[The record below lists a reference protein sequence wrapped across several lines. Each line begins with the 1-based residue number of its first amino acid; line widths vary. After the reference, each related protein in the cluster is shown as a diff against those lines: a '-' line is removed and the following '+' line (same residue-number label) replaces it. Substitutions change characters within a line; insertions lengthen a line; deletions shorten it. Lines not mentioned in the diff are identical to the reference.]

1 MKYTKYLFLIS
12 TYLFVTLYTTLAVP
26 SEVTLGFLSPM
37 TSGLVNG
44 ALFSGALPIVVDHI
58 NNRSD
63 ILPSTTIKF
72 LYENTDCDAT
82 TGLGAAVKLFNKKV
96 DVFVGPGCSAACVIV
111 GRLSTAE
118 KIPMFTYSCSSI
130 ELANKK
136 TYPYVSRMKS
146 YARGSKGYTPKAF
159 IALMKYYNW
168 RKVCLIERR
177 HDIYT
182 PLAAATKEEILNNSF
197 IIQVRESYYSE
208 DTTFEMYREMLDR
221 MVDNCRSK

>member
-1 MKYTKYLFLIS
+1 MNNTKYLFFIS
-12 TYLFVTLYTTLAVP
+12 IYLFVALYATLAVP

-44 ALFSGALPIVVDHI
+44 ALFSGALPVVVDHI

-63 ILPSTTIKF
+63 ILPNTTIKF
-72 LYENTDCDAT
+72 IYENTDCDAT
-82 TGLGAAVKLFNKKV
+82 TGLGAAVKLFNKKI

-159 IALMKYYNW
+159 VALMKYYNW

-182 PLAAATKEEILNNSF
+182 PLAAATREEILNNSF
-197 IIQVRESYYSE
+197 IIQIRESYYSE
-208 DTTFEMYREMLDR
+208 DTTFEMYKEMLDR

>member
-72 LYENTDCDAT
+72 LYENTDCHAT

>member
-1 MKYTKYLFLIS
+1 MNYTKYLFLIS
-12 TYLFVTLYTTLAVP
+12 TYLFVALYTTLAVP

-44 ALFSGALPIVVDHI
+44 ALFSGALPIAVDHI

-63 ILPSTTIKF
+63 ILPNTTIKF

-111 GRLSTAE
+111 GRLSTAQ

-159 IALMKYYNW
+159 VALMKYYNW

-182 PLAAATKEEILNNSF
+182 PLAATTKEEILNNSF
-197 IIQVRESYYSE
+197 IIQIRESYYSE
-208 DTTFEMYREMLDR
+208 DTAFEMYGEMLDR
-221 MVDNCRSK
+221 MADNCRSK

>member
-1 MKYTKYLFLIS
+1 MNYTKYLFLIS
-12 TYLFVTLYTTLAVP
+12 TYLFVALYTTLAVP

-44 ALFSGALPIVVDHI
+44 ALFSGALPIAVDHI

-63 ILPSTTIKF
+63 ILPNTTIKF

-82 TGLGAAVKLFNKKV
+82 TGLGAAVKLFNKKI

-111 GRLSTAE
+111 GRLSTAQ

-159 IALMKYYNW
+159 VALMKYYSW

-182 PLAAATKEEILNNSF
+182 PLAATTKEEILNNNF
-197 IIQVRESYYSE
+197 IIQMRESYYSE
-208 DTTFEMYREMLDR
+208 DTTFEMYGEMLDR
-221 MVDNCRSK
+221 MADNCRSK